1 MAIPLNPGPDDETVT
16 VSRVVLD
23 REHFD
28 ALKEMADEEERTI
41 SQQLRFVVK
50 SWLRKAAG

>member
-1 MAIPLNPGPDDETVT
+1 MALPLNPGPNDETVT

-28 ALKEMADEEERTI
+28 ALKAMADEEERTI
-41 SQQLRFVVK
+41 GQQLRFVVK
-50 SWLRKAAG
+50 NWLRNTAS

>member
-28 ALKEMADEEERTI
+28 ALKAMADEEERTM

-50 SWLRKAAG
+50 NWLRTAAN